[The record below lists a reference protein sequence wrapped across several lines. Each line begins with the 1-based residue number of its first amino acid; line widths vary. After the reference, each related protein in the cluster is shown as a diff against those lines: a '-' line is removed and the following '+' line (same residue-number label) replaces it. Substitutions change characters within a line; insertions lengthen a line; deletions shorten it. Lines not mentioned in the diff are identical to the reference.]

1 MGTRK
6 YSSYAQIDREL
17 EILKIEKEI
26 SLQKLHLEIQDVKEN
41 LEPKN
46 IVKNTVSGIVSSF
59 SPSIPGPY
67 GKIISLAIP
76 FVTKWIF
83 KKRGR

>member
-1 MGTRK
+1 MGTKK
-6 YSSYAQIDREL
+6 YSSYEQIDREL

-26 SLQKLHLEIQDVKEN
+26 SLQKLHLEIQGVKQN

-46 IVKNTVSGIVSSF
+46 LVKNTVKGIMGSYSTN
-59 SPSIPGPY
+59 IPGPY
-67 GKIISLAIP
+67 GKVFGLAIP
-76 FVTKWIF
+76 FITKWIF

>member
-1 MGTRK
+1 MGTKK

-17 EILKIEKEI
+17 EILKIEKEL
-26 SLQKLHLEIQDVKEN
+26 SLQKLYFEIQGVKEN

-46 IVKNTVSGIVSSF
+46 IVRGIIGTYT
-59 SPSIPGPY
+59 PIIPGPY
-67 GKIISLAIP
+67 GKIIGLAIP
-76 FVTKWIF
+76 FIKKLIF

>member
-46 IVKNTVSGIVSSF
+46 IVKNTVKGIVGSW
-59 SPSIPGPY
+59 SPSLPGPY
-67 GKIISLAIP
+67 GRIISLAIP
-76 FVTKWIF
+76 FVTNWIF

>member
-1 MGTRK
+1 MRTKK

-46 IVKNTVSGIVSSF
+46 IVKNTVNGIVSSL
-59 SPSIPGPY
+59 SSNIPGPF
-67 GKIISLAIP
+67 GKVIGLAFP
-76 FVTKWIF
+76 FITKWIF

>member
-1 MGTRK
+1 MRTKK

-17 EILKIEKEI
+17 EILKIEREL
-26 SLQKLHLEIQDVKEN
+26 SLQKLHFEIQDVKEN

-46 IVKNTVSGIVSSF
+46 IVRGIIGSYT
-59 SPSIPGPY
+59 PIILGPY
-67 GKIISLAIP
+67 GKIIGLVIP
-76 FVTKWIF
+76 FIKNWIF

>member
-1 MGTRK
+1 MRTKK

-17 EILKIEKEI
+17 EILKIEKEL
-26 SLQKLHLEIQDVKEN
+26 SLQKLHFELQNVKEN

-46 IVKNTVSGIVSSF
+46 LVRGVIGSYMPTIL
-59 SPSIPGPY
+59 GPY
-67 GKIISLAIP
+67 GKIIGLALP
-76 FVTKWIF
+76 FLKKFIF

>member
-1 MGTRK
+1 MRTKK

-17 EILKIEKEI
+17 EILKIEKEL
-26 SLQKLHLEIQDVKEN
+26 SLQKLRFEIQGVKEN

-46 IVKNTVSGIVSSF
+46 IVRGIIGSYI
-59 SPSIPGPY
+59 PIIPGPY
-67 GKIISLAIP
+67 GKIIGLVFP
-76 FVTKWIF
+76 FIKKFIF

>member
-1 MGTRK
+1 MATKK

-26 SLQKLHLEIQDVKEN
+26 NLQKLYLGIQDIKEN

-46 IVKNTVSGIVSSF
+46 IVKNMVSNYV
-59 SPSIPGPY
+59 PNLPGPY
-67 GKIISLAIP
+67 GKILNLAIP
-76 FVTKWIF
+76 FITKFIF
-83 KKRGR
+83 KKIRGR

>member
-1 MGTRK
+1 MGTKK

-46 IVKNTVSGIVSSF
+46 IVKSTVKGIVGSF
-59 SPSIPGPY
+59 SQSLPGPY
-67 GKIISLAIP
+67 GRIIGLAIP

>member
-6 YSSYAQIDREL
+6 YSSYEQIDREL

-26 SLQKLHLEIQDVKEN
+26 SLQKVRLEFQGIKEN

-46 IVKNTVSGIVSSF
+46 IVRGIVGSYVPSF
-59 SPSIPGPY
+59 PGKY
-67 GKIISLAIP
+67 GQIISIALP
-76 FVTKWIF
+76 FITKWLF
-83 KKRGR
+83 KKRGF